1 MSQVDELLLL
11 LALYQ
16 KKYGIL
22 ADSAVELIKK
32 YLAEGYSPE
41 KAIQMA
47 LKGSNF
53 FAVNEGYI
61 VDTAVTAAVLGY
73 GLTDK
78 AKVSTM
84 RLRSAMLNEVWAS
97 DKLNLSK
104 RLHGSRKDMRQ
115 TIVDAISSAMKQGKT
130 WVQMARDLY
139 DGYSYGHITKKT
151 VLPEYLA
158 NLVRQSKK
166 ILTGDSS
173 ALGEYKTAIK
183 NAERQIGR
191 LANDGTPTKA
201 MKQAF
206 KDLVDATASLNEE
219 AIDKAIKVAVEEK
232 SRYIADRIARTEMSQ
247 AWGDGFFAK
256 YHDDP
261 DVIAYRWRLSSRHPV
276 YDICDIHASVDCYG
290 LGEGIYP
297 KDKFPKRPAHPHCMC
312 LVTPVYVGN
321 LEMDRQKENNLLSHA
336 KFNPD
341 AVSKYISGL
350 SRQRQV
356 ALLGVD
362 GLKTW
367 KANGSWQHSLRG
379 WDGDNKPKTRVRPE
393 DFEKQPT
400 RIPDGDYNLKIRPQV
415 QKRHIEGTKEYQKYE
430 AQLSEQNLKPG
441 IMTYANLQGLVN
453 KYSGKGEIQIKK
465 DGSKLETVVTD
476 TIIGKYWNYQRQ
488 EYLDTKAFK
497 IVYSKKGTHVY
508 PVWDGTKEGF

>member
-206 KDLVDATASLNEE
+206 KDLVDATVSLNED

-256 YHDDP
+256 YQDDP

-312 LVTPVYVGN
+312 LVMPVYVGN

-350 SRQRQV
+350 SRQQQV
-356 ALLGVD
+356 SLLGVD
-362 GLKTW
+362 GLKQFGKDGTW
-367 KANGSWQHSLRG
+367 KNSLRLWQG
-379 WDGDNKPKTRVRPE
+379 HDKPSTRLKGE
-393 DFEKQPT
+393 DFRHENGKGIITSSNSFIPKAKLVDYALNKNHSGDGRDKAVAFELALGYNQDNYKDLEKQVYAKLDDCNAVYKRT
-400 RIPDGDYNLKIRPQV
+400 DKYGDRYQV
-415 QKRHIEGTKEYQKYE
+415 TMSITGP
-430 AQLSEQNLKPG
+430 N
-441 IMTYANLQGLVN
+441 
-453 KYSGKGEIQIKK
+453 GKTAKVLTGWLLK
-465 DGSKLETVVTD
+465 DGKARLT
-476 TIIGKYWNYQRQ
+476 TIYVDK
-488 EYLDTKAFK
+488 
-497 IVYSKKGTHVY
+497 
-508 PVWDGTKEGF
+508 